1 MFGSLISTN
10 VLIVKQKLDV
20 LPTFGKLG
28 GSIVKILG
36 IVLLLFSTSAFG
48 GYLEE
53 SDVALGTIMR
63 SHHFSDYDYNETH
76 QGLYLSI
83 NNWSVGRYTNSFN
96 KSSTVITH
104 NTEWYR
110 NRAFEI
116 RSIEGAATGYEGQ
129 KYDGLRVLAGNLY
142 VEARWPVDHQLRV
155 IPDAIVF
162 GIAFPLN

>member
-1 MFGSLISTN
+1 MFGSPISTN
-10 VLIVKQKLDV
+10 ILIVKQKLDV

-28 GSIVKILG
+28 RYIVKILG
-36 IVLLLFSTSAFG
+36 SILLLFSTSAFA

-53 SDVALGTIMR
+53 SDVALGTIMP

-110 NRAFEI
+110 NRAFVVK
-116 RSIEGAATGYEGQ
+116 SIEGAATGYEEQ
-129 KYDGLRVLAGNLY
+129 KYGLRVLAEYLY
-142 VEARWPVDHQLRV
+142 VEARWPVDLQVRV
-155 IPDAIVF
+155 IPDAVVF
-162 GIAFPLN
+162 GIEFVLN